1 MDFDEMLLERSKL
14 RSFVTLRASQKYSVL
29 NLTSLENCTLS
40 NIEWEDGGVV
50 IGWTTRE
57 YDSEWRDFISMKLS
71 YEELRM
77 PKVDW
82 KIYLSDLREVEEI
95 KSQAEEETRKRLKI
109 AGDLAEYN
117 RLKTKLAL

>member
-57 YDSEWRDFISMKLS
+57 YDSEWRDFISMELS

-95 KSQAEEETRKRLKI
+95 KS
-109 AGDLAEYN
+109 
-117 RLKTKLAL
+117 